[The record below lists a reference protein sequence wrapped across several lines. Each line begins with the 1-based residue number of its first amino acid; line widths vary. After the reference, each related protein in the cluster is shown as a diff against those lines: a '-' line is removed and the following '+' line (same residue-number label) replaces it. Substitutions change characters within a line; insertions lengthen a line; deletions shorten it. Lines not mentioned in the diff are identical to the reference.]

1 MLDDCYLDAGE
12 DNQKSEY
19 CDILERDTLKLLWN
33 QLPFHDLVELN
44 KDKYLKLTAEMEP
57 IVFKHILEK
66 FQNFAVEFFEL
77 LDEVDS
83 HKEVTLLR
91 LKELIDDR
99 TKIVMA
105 MEE

>member
-1 MLDDCYLDAGE
+1 
-12 DNQKSEY
+12 
-19 CDILERDTLKLLWN
+19 
-33 QLPFHDLVELN
+33 
-44 KDKYLKLTAEMEP
+44 MEP
-57 IVFKHILEK
+57 ITFKHLLEK
-66 FQNFAVEFFEL
+66 FQNFATEFFEL

-105 MEE
+105 MEEENPETQTKTVEHEIDAVVTDNADET